1 MLSISDKVSFSI
13 QILARI
19 LSGRDFKVVY
29 SIIFVQAIIEKSK
42 RTEKR
47 NYQEKAVLIVKL
59 ISGLVPLV
67 TASHNYM
74 TVPSFMFY

>member
-59 ISGLVPLV
+59 ISDLVPLV
-67 TASHNYM
+67 TASHNCM
-74 TVPSFMFY
+74 TVPSFIVC